1 MNSPCLPSDALQH
14 PALRDDAVHTL
25 KGSVETD
32 RFAIHGICWAQ
43 TAQGVQVGRRADSL
57 AASLAAGTSGQRP
70 EIDPQAL
77 FDYLFFHVVPSPRT
91 VFKNVRRLPPG
102 HRLSVDTNGQAIV
115 QRHWL
120 PKFSPA
126 RGTDFNAL
134 KAEFRSLLRD
144 AVARRL
150 DGTTP
155 ACFLSGGTDSS
166 TVAGMIREVTGGP
179 AQAYSIG
186 FEAEG
191 YDEMAYARLA
201 AKHFG
206 AQHHEYYITP
216 ADLVKSIPEV
226 AASYDQ
232 PFGNSSALPAYY
244 CARMAKAG
252 GVHQLLAGDG
262 GDELFGGN
270 ARYAQ
275 QRVFELYGHV
285 PAWLRNGVLEPL
297 LRDAHKPRPWL
308 LAKAASYV
316 EQARQPLPGRL
327 DFYNLI
333 VRLGIDE
340 VLTPAFMAQVDR
352 RGPARDQQ
360 QVWDETGAADLL
372 NNQLAFD
379 WRYTLA
385 EIDLPKVC
393 GTTQLAGIGVSFP
406 LLDDA
411 LLEFS
416 QRLPLD
422 YKLRGKQLRW
432 FFKEA
437 LRGFLPDEIITKP
450 KQGFGLPFGV
460 WMTRDAGLK
469 ALATDSLGALVD
481 RRLAQPVFIKRLLNE
496 HLTDHPGFYG
506 EMVWILMMMEQWM
519 RVHAPNW
526 RAD

>member
-1 MNSPCLPSDALQH
+1 MTPECLPSDALLH
-14 PALRDDAVHTL
+14 PAERDDAVQALT
-25 KGSVETD
+25 GPVQTD

-43 TAQGVQVGRRADSL
+43 TAQGVQVSRRADSL
-57 AASLAAGTSGQRP
+57 AGSLSGQRP
-70 EIDPQAL
+70 QIDPQAL

-91 VFKNVRRLPPG
+91 AFKGVHRLPAG
-102 HRLSVDTNGQAIV
+102 HRLSTDARGQAQV

-120 PKFSPA
+120 PKFAPA
-126 RGTDFNAL
+126 RSGNFDAL
-134 KAEFRSLLRD
+134 KAEFRALVKD

-150 DGTTP
+150 DGSTP

-206 AQHHEYYITP
+206 ADHHEYYITP

-244 CARMAKAG
+244 CARMARAD
-252 GVHQLLAGDG
+252 GVSQLLAGDG

-275 QRVFELYGHV
+275 QGIFELYQHLPG
-285 PAWLRNGVLEPL
+285 WLRTGVLEPM
-297 LRDAHKPRPWL
+297 LRDANKPRPWL
-308 LAKAASYV
+308 LRKAASYV

-327 DFYNLI
+327 DFYNLL
-333 VRLGIDE
+333 VRLGIDN
-340 VLTPAFMAQVDR
+340 VLTPQFMAMVDR
-352 RGPARDQQ
+352 QGPQRDQQ
-360 QVWDETGAADLL
+360 KVWDETGADDLL

-393 GTTQLAGIGVSFP
+393 GTTQLAGLAVSFP

-437 LRGFLPDEIITKP
+437 LRGFLPDEIITKT

-469 ALATDSLGALVD
+469 ALAADSLGALVD
-481 RRLAQPVFIKRLLNE
+481 RRLAQPEFVRRLLNE
-496 HLTDHPGFYG
+496 HLPAHPGFYG
-506 EMVWILMMMEQWM
+506 EMVWIMVMLEQWL
-519 RVHAPNW
+519 RAHAPDW
-526 RAD
+526 KAA